1 MRIGVGGRFLGCS
14 LLACL
19 TCASDNVRTAVPSAP
34 GQESG
39 KGAEESRPCRLGAL
53 AHDSLHTGG
62 GRAPVLGP
70 HLLGVR
76 LFGIYGAPAMC
87 QAQQWALQ
95 VWGPSWM
102 DPVVP
107 SSHRPQAQ
115 LGEGAVETHSSPGC
129 HKALISPAAGGT
141 WVWAQISKRSK
152 CESDLLSRQQTT
164 HQEQG
169 GGEQRPATEQWQMDL
184 LLHKKQRLNLGKYF
198 TYTQNIF

>member
-115 LGEGAVETHSSPGC
+115 LGEGAVSVWTRVCSRTWLS
-129 HKALISPAAGGT
+129 LGGPEG
-141 WVWAQISKRSK
+141 AF
-152 CESDLLSRQQTT
+152 L
-164 HQEQG
+164 
-169 GGEQRPATEQWQMDL
+169 GEM
-184 LLHKKQRLNLGKYF
+184 H
-198 TYTQNIF
+198 

>member
-1 MRIGVGGRFLGCS
+1 MRIGIGGRFLGRS

-95 VWGPSWM
+95 FGVLPGWTLWCPHHTGHRHSWER
-102 DPVVP
+102 V
-107 SSHRPQAQ
+107 R
-115 LGEGAVETHSSPGC
+115 
-129 HKALISPAAGGT
+129 
-141 WVWAQISKRSK
+141 
-152 CESDLLSRQQTT
+152 
-164 HQEQG
+164 
-169 GGEQRPATEQWQMDL
+169 
-184 LLHKKQRLNLGKYF
+184 
-198 TYTQNIF
+198 